1 MRSSNDCSSPVLPE
15 CKEARPETSTGEP
28 PFILPFPAPVPS
40 MPSSTHHH
48 HHLRI
53 PQRDLPAQSSDAVQT
68 GAAFTAGLVLIPINL
83 GIRTAKVRKPIIYLY
98 PPTSLPDVNVELH
111 LAPSWRFSAIY
122 PPPQTLLQSGE
133 HQTQT
138 AQSLTWT
145 IAAEPSGTLV
155 HKTTGTEVSFLY
167 WEAM

>member
-1 MRSSNDCSSPVLPE
+1 MRSSNDCSSPVLPDY
-15 CKEARPETSTGEP
+15 KEARPETSTGEP
-28 PFILPFPAPVPS
+28 PLALPFPAPPPS
-40 MPSSTHHH
+40 MPSSTNHH

-53 PQRDLPAQSSDAVQT
+53 PQRDLPGQSSDVAQT
-68 GAAFTAGLVLIPINL
+68 GAASTAGLESIPTSL
-83 GIRTAKVRKPIIYLY
+83 RIRTAKVRKPIIYLY
-98 PPTSLPDVNVELH
+98 PPTSLPNVNVELH
-111 LAPSWRFSAIY
+111 LAASWRFSAIY

-155 HKTTGTEVSFLY
+155 DKTTGTEVSYLY